1 MLVSEE
7 VSHKPSK
14 SRSQKSSVARGV
26 EARRLPE
33 AVETLVEARTG
44 DAVYVVGPEY
54 RIVHWDER
62 MESLTGVLSEEA
74 LGNPCYD
81 AVMGEREDGGP
92 FCAHGCSVM
101 HLARAHRPVSS
112 FEMRIRTRSGDR
124 QWESVSNLTLE
135 TEAGPYLVHLLRD
148 SQGAHDALE
157 MAHGLIQLSSKK
169 EAPAPRRRD
178 VPALTPRQLE
188 VLKLL
193 ARGRSVKE
201 IGKDLYLSEATV
213 RNHVRSL
220 LQALGAHSQLEVLAK
235 AREVRI
241 LTG

>member
-1 MLVSEE
+1 
-7 VSHKPSK
+7 
-14 SRSQKSSVARGV
+14 
-26 EARRLPE
+26 
-33 AVETLVEARTG
+33 
-44 DAVYVVGPEY
+44 
-54 RIVHWDER
+54 
-62 MESLTGVLSEEA
+62 
-74 LGNPCYD
+74 
-81 AVMGEREDGGP
+81 MGEREDGGP

-112 FEMRIRTRSGDR
+112 FEMRIRTRSGDKR
-124 QWESVSNLTLE
+124 WVSVSNLTLE

-188 VLKLL
+188 VLQLL
-193 ARGRSVKE
+193 SEGKSVKE
-201 IGKDLYLSEATV
+201 IGKGLYLSEATV

>member
-1 MLVSEE
+1 M
-7 VSHKPSK
+7 
-14 SRSQKSSVARGV
+14 
-26 EARRLPE
+26 
-33 AVETLVEARTG
+33 
-44 DAVYVVGPEY
+44 
-54 RIVHWDER
+54 
-62 MESLTGVLSEEA
+62 
-74 LGNPCYD
+74 
-81 AVMGEREDGGP
+81 
-92 FCAHGCSVM
+92 
-101 HLARAHRPVSS
+101 
-112 FEMRIRTRSGDR
+112 
-124 QWESVSNLTLE
+124 SVSNLTLE

-193 ARGRSVKE
+193 AEGKSVRE